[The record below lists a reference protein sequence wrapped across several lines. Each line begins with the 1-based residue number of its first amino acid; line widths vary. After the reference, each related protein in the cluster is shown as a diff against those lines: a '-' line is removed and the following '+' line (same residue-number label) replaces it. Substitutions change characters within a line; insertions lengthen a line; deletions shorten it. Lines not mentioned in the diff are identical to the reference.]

1 MSLSPIEQ
9 MDSKSFNILAEDIG
23 FREAFSWN
31 YRGHIATWKIID
43 NKLCLEKIW
52 SISEGDVSFREAMRS
67 YTDNK
72 GHVYASWFSGTIICG
87 TGPVLWYSRDGWSD
101 LYETEVKLTIESGVV
116 KLSRKYRNK
125 VHSGLQDTKDNLTII
140 SEQFDFGSFPEL
152 AGKRVAVQIAP
163 SRFGKDGRILDWTV
177 AVLKW
182 PEHAEESVRERL
194 IVALKEELLKK
205 DWTTYCADNEW
216 FWRDRNNE
224 FRIVWGID
232 FKPEYYQKALADRTL
247 ELCQYI
253 PDHVLNPDA
262 KEAMTP
268 EFFHALSEVFEA
280 PVADYLEIGDN
291 EWLWYFVTG
300 NGGGEARLAE
310 LYLVLHGDAP
320 FYILDEPFTQVD
332 PVNIEDVKA
341 MIRERTKDNGIIITD
356 HNYDA
361 ISSVAD
367 DLFVIADGYTNQ
379 VRSREDLVRH
389 GYLRAE
395 G

>member
-1 MSLSPIEQ
+1 MKNLLRIFSVSLVLLHFTIIGYGSTPRHRQNRDTLIMAGVKYPMSLSPIEQ

-52 SISEGDVSFREAMRS
+52 SISKGDVSFREAMRS

-116 KLSRKYRNK
+116 KSSRKYRNK

-262 KEAMTP
+262 KEA
-268 EFFHALSEVFEA
+268 ECIAYVQKVREKYASGEYVK
-280 PVADYLEIGDN
+280 YLE
-291 EWLWYFVTG
+291 
-300 NGGGEARLAE
+300 
-310 LYLVLHGDAP
+310 
-320 FYILDEPFTQVD
+320 
-332 PVNIEDVKA
+332 
-341 MIRERTKDNGIIITD
+341 
-356 HNYDA
+356 
-361 ISSVAD
+361 SAD
-367 DLFVIADGYTNQ
+367 DLKKYVPDFLARVDAFYEKYGK
-379 VRSREDLVRH
+379 
-389 GYLRAE
+389 
-395 G
+395 